1 MPSNPTP
8 VTFSC
13 TVRGDDNV
21 NVVFRRDETALP
33 ESSTKIVSLAMG
45 LKMAT
50 HRVTTPSVGGYGC
63 YASVDEK
70 RDASNC
76 TWVLWSSNVTQ
87 PGGASAK
94 SFSKFKKYY

>member
-1 MPSNPTP
+1 
-8 VTFSC
+8 
-13 TVRGDDNV
+13 
-21 NVVFRRDETALP
+21 
-33 ESSTKIVSLAMG
+33 MG

-63 YASVDEK
+63 YATVGEK

-76 TWVLWSSNVTQ
+76 TWVLWSSNILLNITQ